1 MPLAENLK
9 PKDNTAAV
17 YFPIAAK
24 TVNDRSNKFEWDIVN
39 RFFVGKLFSI
49 FANDKKLAQFQLR
62 CKAHFLTKLSD
73 PAMWDV
79 IEKIYFSN
87 HNIKNIA
94 PEMQIFSGSWAE
106 DANPKPAERIV
117 DVLMTMLGGIQLSA
131 SADVRLNFIEKEIRA
146 AFQAE
151 FKPEKSKDK
160 KPALLPYLPPL
171 AEVFNAD
178 LHYLLNKQYYFLTH
192 LTHFI
197 RFYLFIYTSQMA
209 LSINSWKD
217 GEPQKLKD
225 CYFILDN
232 EKASKE
238 RSMLRERGCKQV
250 EKGIESLFPVLAM
263 NESLQDKELGVV
275 PLWALYSQLTDN
287 ELSRLVDYAVV
298 FAANRDLSFD
308 AAYITTL
315 DEALTSLLDLSKRQ
329 FDKFESRS
337 SAGNKFI
344 NSTKSA
350 LCGNFTRTRGSA
362 GKVFVIDQ
370 EYLLLL
376 TNLAIGERGKLRL
389 HELMIEFKKRGVFFD
404 RESQTALVEFYE
416 RLGNVERLSDS
427 GDAVYVK
434 ATI

>member
-1 MPLAENLK
+1 MPLAQNLE
-9 PKDNTAAV
+9 PQINSAAT
-17 YFPIAAK
+17 YFPISA
-24 TVNDRSNKFEWDIVN
+24 RSDKSNEFDWEIVN
-39 RFFVGKLFSI
+39 RFFVSELFSI
-49 FANDKKLAQFQLR
+49 SANDKKLAQFQLR
-62 CKAHFLTKLSD
+62 CREHFINKLSD

-79 IEKIYFSN
+79 VEKIYFSKYS
-87 HNIKNIA
+87 IKNIA
-94 PEMQIFSGSWAE
+94 PEMQIFSGSWSE
-106 DANPKPAERIV
+106 DANPAPANRIV
-117 DVLMTMLGGIQLSA
+117 NVLMTLLDTLHLKPP
-131 SADVRLNFIEKEIRA
+131 ADAKLNFIEKEIRT

-151 FKPEKSKDK
+151 FKPEKSAIKGQ
-160 KPALLPYLPPL
+160 ALLPYLPPL
-171 AEVFNAD
+171 AEVFRAD
-178 LHYLLNKQYYFLTH
+178 LHYLLSKQHYFLAH
-192 LTHFI
+192 LSHLL
-197 RFYLFIYTSQMA
+197 RFYVFIYTCQIA

-263 NESLQDKELGVV
+263 NESLQEKEPGIL
-275 PLWALYSQLTDN
+275 PLWALYPELTDDV
-287 ELSRLVDYAVV
+287 LSRLVKYAVA
-298 FAANRDLSFD
+298 FAADRDLNFD
-308 AAYITTL
+308 PANITTV
-315 DEALTSLLDLSKRQ
+315 DEAILALLDLSKRQ
-329 FDKFESRS
+329 FNKGETRS
-337 SAGNKFI
+337 AAGNKFI
-344 NSTKSA
+344 NFTKSA
-350 LCGNFTRTRGSA
+350 LCSNFTRTRGSA

-376 TNLAIGERGKLRL
+376 TNLAIGEQGKLRL
-389 HELMIEFKKRGVFFD
+389 HDLIIEFQMRGVFFD

>member
-9 PKDNTAAV
+9 PQDNSAAV
-17 YFPIAAK
+17 YFPIAARA
-24 TVNDRSNKFEWDIVN
+24 DRSNEFDWEIVN
-39 RFFVGKLFSI
+39 RFFVGELFSI
-49 FANDKKLAQFQLR
+49 SANDKKLAQFQQR
-62 CKAHFLTKLSD
+62 CKAHFLDKLSD

-79 IEKIYFSN
+79 VEKIYFSKRS
-87 HNIKNIA
+87 IKNIT
-94 PEMQIFSGSWAE
+94 PEMQIFSGSWGE
-106 DANPKPAERIV
+106 DANPKPANRIV
-117 DVLMTMLGGIQLSA
+117 NVLMTMLGDIQLNG
-131 SADVRLNFIEKEIRA
+131 SADVKLNFIEKEIRA

-151 FKPEKSKDK
+151 FKPEKSTFKGS
-160 KPALLPYLPPL
+160 ALLPYLPPL
-171 AEVFNAD
+171 AEVFSTD
-178 LHYLLNKQYYFLTH
+178 LHYLLSKQHYFLAH

-197 RFYLFIYTSQMA
+197 RFYILIYTCQIA

-217 GEPQKLKD
+217 GKPQKLKD

-263 NESLQDKELGVV
+263 NESLQDKEQGIV
-275 PLWALYSQLTDN
+275 PLWALYPQLTDDA
-287 ELSRLVDYAVV
+287 LSRLVEYAVA
-298 FAANRDLSFD
+298 FAAGRDLNFD
-308 AAYITTL
+308 PANITTV
-315 DEALTSLLDLSKRQ
+315 DEALTALLNLSKQQ
-329 FDKFESRS
+329 FNKGETRS
-337 SAGNKFI
+337 AAGSKFI
-344 NSTKSA
+344 TSA
-350 LCGNFTRTRGSA
+350 KFVLCDNFTRPRGSA
-362 GKVFVIDQ
+362 GKVFVMDQ

-389 HELMIEFKKRGVFFD
+389 HELLIEFQKRGVFFD
-404 RESQTALVEFYE
+404 RESQGALVEFYE

>member
-1 MPLAENLK
+1 MPLADNLT
-9 PKDNTAAV
+9 PQINSAAT
-17 YFPIAAK
+17 YFPISA
-24 TVNDRSNKFEWDIVN
+24 RSDKSNEFDWEIVN
-39 RFFVGKLFSI
+39 RFFVGELFSI
-49 FANDKKLAQFQLR
+49 SANDKKLAQFQQR
-62 CKAHFLTKLSD
+62 CKAHFLHKLSD

-79 IEKIYFSN
+79 VENIYFSKRS
-87 HNIKNIA
+87 IKNIT
-94 PEMQIFSGSWAE
+94 PEMQIFSGSWAD
-106 DANPKPAERIV
+106 DANPAPANRIAN
-117 DVLMTMLGGIQLSA
+117 VLMTMLGDLQLSA
-131 SADVRLNFIEKEIRA
+131 SADVRLNFIEKEIRT

-151 FKPEKSKDK
+151 FKPEKSVAKGAM
-160 KPALLPYLPPL
+160 PLPYLPPL
-171 AEVFNAD
+171 AEVFKAD
-178 LHYLLNKQYYFLTH
+178 LHYLLSKQHYFLAH
-192 LTHFI
+192 LTHFL
-197 RFYLFIYTSQMA
+197 RFYVFIYTSQMA

-263 NESLQDKELGVV
+263 NESLQDKELGIV
-275 PLWALYSQLTDN
+275 PLWALYPQISDDA
-287 ELSRLVDYAVV
+287 LSKLVEYAVI
-298 FAANRDLSFD
+298 FAEDRALNFSTEQ
-308 AAYITTL
+308 ITNVE
-315 DEALTSLLDLSKRQ
+315 EALAALLDLSKRQ
-329 FDKFESRS
+329 FEKSETRS
-337 SAGNKFI
+337 AAGNKFI
-344 NSTKSA
+344 NFTKSA
-350 LCGNFTRTRGSA
+350 LCSNFTRTRGSA

-389 HELMIEFKKRGVFFD
+389 HELLIEFQKRGVFFD
-404 RESQTALVEFYE
+404 RESQSALVEFYE